1 MKSKVLKISITMT
14 LIMTLTMANFI
25 FLASNVVSYA
35 VDGIA
40 TNHKNVEFE
49 TYFKDENGKKVETL
63 ERIAGEG
70 EESLYININVK
81 KEGYFNGAIELK
93 NAEFDFVNTKSEYV
107 NKVEANKMYLNQINA
122 GTSAE
127 IEVKIKEK
135 AEERYNVAE
144 DKNLIELQGKYRD
157 STEKDKKIE
166 AQRKVG
172 IKLIERNDETNVEN
186 GMRVITNKIAK
197 ISGEEKRI
205 IQVSI
210 DLGLKENNYPIKE
223 IRSKINVPTINGEK
237 PEIIEEVKLNNM
249 TGYEV
254 KEGEGEL
261 EFILK
266 NEEKDNSIIWK
277 KEGKENIILTYIYK
291 AKAEIEKE
299 KLKIEE
305 EVILQ
310 NDKKIKAESKE
321 IEIPEEEIDT
331 TIEISVNNKENE
343 IYKGKL
349 NSGIERKIG
358 SETKLTVNLA
368 NMAEY
373 VLIKEKESEYE
384 TEEGNKRANVI
395 YKRTI
400 ISKEE
405 FKKIFGEEGE
415 IQIYNEIGEE
425 VGKINKES
433 KEDENGNIIIDYT
446 DRQIKG
452 IEIKTTKPIAEGSI
466 SFNHEK
472 IIKEERETVKEAK
485 ALRTDITYEYNI
497 YKEETKLAEFT
508 QGEEK
513 EISTKI
519 ELKDSTTEATIEL
532 DKEKLSTVISNDI
545 EMKIVLKTNEEKY
558 DLNKNPIIEITM
570 PEEVE
575 NININSIKLLYEDE
589 LKVKNYN
596 VEGRKI
602 IIELEGEQSQYKE
615 NTIEGTNIIINATI
629 EVNRKSIAKE
639 EEIIMNYKNEKATKY
654 EEGKE
659 IGEKTAKIEI
669 VTPKDVTTINSIRNL
684 GVETVGEEE
693 EKEVELERGKNK
705 KKVEIGFEVINNNPE
720 DIENVNVL
728 GTFPTK
734 TEENNIDIEVLDEIE
749 IENGKVYYSE
759 NENATEELG
768 KEENK
773 WREEIQDK
781 EKVKKYLIVLDNI
794 EAQNSVEG
802 SYKIEIPENLEYNQQ
817 AKVGYETTYIN
828 SVTKGENKVKATT
841 ITMQTGKGPQLE
853 TTIGATIGGEEIK
866 ETTIKNGEVIK
877 YEVKVSNTG
886 SEKVENIEV
895 TGKVPEGTKLVEPIE
910 DYEYTAETYYKELE
924 AKEYKGKIES
934 LEVGETKTL
943 EYEVRTNKDLKAGT
957 EIKNEV
963 ETKYLDVKQ
972 KSNELKHISEESNIR
987 VTVKRVTDR
996 NQELYENGGVEYYAI
1011 VENISGK
1018 KQNDI
1023 KLKTKLSGNVQIEDT
1038 EIIELNSE
1046 ESGSKEISEEKKNKS
1061 DEINLGTFEP
1071 GQIKILKYYIK
1082 INKPT
1087 DDKTDIIKFSV
1098 NAIDSEK
1105 EYRSNQ
1111 WQDKIKRFDVSMEMT
1126 TNTESQYV
1134 NSADTIEYLIKIVNN
1149 SKSEVLGL
1157 SIKDIIPSQLT
1168 ITKIEKDGEEVELQD
1183 SNNLTFT
1190 ENLPYEGEINIKITT
1205 LVDYSD
1211 SRGEAES
1218 ITNQARATFE
1228 GTEIAKTQEITHIIR
1243 ANEKNPDEGGDTDQ
1257 GGNNNGD
1264 NNENNNDV
1272 EDNDIA
1278 NGTRNITGLAWF
1290 DSNANGRKDP
1300 EEKVLNNVKVKLLNV
1315 DTNNLVKD
1323 KDGKVLEAI
1332 TNDNGIYILSNIGNG
1347 NYIAIYEYNNTQYGL
1362 TKYKVE
1368 GIAENE
1374 NSDVRINEIIL
1385 ENQKQKVASTDI
1397 LKIED
1402 IDISNVDIGLIE
1414 LKDFDLKLDKTI
1426 SKMIIQNA
1434 KGTTAKEYNDVKTA
1448 KSEIDAKQLNGT
1460 TVIIEY
1466 NIKVSNIGEV
1476 PGYARKIVDY
1486 IPGDL
1491 QFSSELNKDWYQ
1503 TGNVLTSASL
1513 ANDKIEPG
1521 ESRTLKLTLTK
1532 RMNEENTGLVN
1543 NRAEIAEDYN
1553 DLGLVDINSVPGNQS
1568 KDENDYSTADVIL
1581 SIRTGAAVY
1590 VSIGV
1595 IVAIIVASGIAS
1607 GIIVK
1612 RRNSKEK

>member
-1 MKSKVLKISITMT
+1 MKNKVLKISIAIV

-25 FLASNVVSYA
+25 FLALNVVSYA
-35 VDGIA
+35 VDGIV

-49 TYFKDENGKKVETL
+49 TYFKDENGKKVGTF
-63 ERIAGEG
+63 ERIAGDE
-70 EESLYININVK
+70 EESLYISINVK

-93 NAEFDFVNTKSEYV
+93 NAEIDFINTKSEYV
-107 NKVEANKMYLNQINA
+107 NKLEGNKMYLNQINA

-135 AEERYNVAE
+135 AQERYNIAE

-157 STEKDKKIE
+157 RTEKDIKIE
-166 AQRKVG
+166 AQRKVR
-172 IKLIERNDETNVEN
+172 INLIERNDETNVEN
-186 GMRVITNKIAK
+186 EMKIITNKIAK
-197 ISGEEKRI
+197 ILGEEKRI

-223 IRSKINVPTINGEK
+223 IRNKINVPKINGEK
-237 PEIIEEVKLNNM
+237 PEIIQEVKLNNM

-266 NEEKDNSIIWK
+266 NEEKDNRITWK

-291 AKAEIEKE
+291 AEAKIEKE

-305 EVILQ
+305 EVTLQ
-310 NDKKIKAESKE
+310 NDKKIKVESKE

-349 NSGIERKIG
+349 NSGIEREIG

-373 VLIKEKESEYE
+373 VLIKEKESEYK

-425 VGKINKES
+425 IGKINRES
-433 KEDENGNIIIDYT
+433 KEDENGNIIIDYI
-446 DRQIKG
+446 DKEIRG

-466 SFNHEK
+466 RFNHEK

-485 ALRTDITYEYNI
+485 ALRTDISYEYNI

-558 DLNKNPIIEITM
+558 DLNKDPIIEIRL

-589 LKVKNYN
+589 LKVKRYN

-639 EEIIMNYKNEKATKY
+639 EEIIMNYKNDKATKY

-659 IGEKTAKIEI
+659 IGEKTAEIEI

-705 KKVEIGFEVINNNPE
+705 KKVEVGFEVINNNPE
-720 DIENVNVL
+720 NIENVNVL

-734 TEENNIDIEVLDEIE
+734 TGENNIDIEVLDKIE

-773 WREEIQDK
+773 WKEEIQDK
-781 EKVKKYLIVLDNI
+781 EKVKKYLIVLENI

-817 AKVGYETTYIN
+817 AKVGYETTYTN
-828 SVTKGENKVKATT
+828 AVTKGENKVKATT

-866 ETTIKNGEVIK
+866 ETTVKNGEVIK

-886 SEKVENIEV
+886 SEKVENIEI

-910 DYEYTAETYYKELE
+910 EYEYTAETYYKELDV
-924 AKEYKGKIES
+924 KEYKGKIES

-943 EYEVRTNKDLKAGT
+943 EYEVRTNINLKAGT
-957 EIKNEV
+957 EIKNEI

-972 KSNELKHISEESNIR
+972 KSNELKYISEESNIR

-1011 VENISGK
+1011 VENISEK
-1018 KQNDI
+1018 KQKDI
-1023 KLKTKLSGNVQIEDT
+1023 KLKTKLSGNAQIEDT

-1046 ESGSKEISEEKKNKS
+1046 ESGNKEISEEKKNKS

-1071 GQIKILKYYIK
+1071 GQIKIFKYYTK
-1082 INKPT
+1082 INRPT
-1087 DDKTDIIKFSV
+1087 DDKTDIITFSV

-1111 WQDKIKRFDVSMEMT
+1111 WQDKIKRFDISMGMQ

-1168 ITKIEKDGEEVELQD
+1168 ITKIEKGQEEVKLQD
-1183 SNNLTFT
+1183 GNNLTFI
-1190 ENLPYEGEINIKITT
+1190 ENLPIGGELNIKITT

-1211 SRGEAES
+1211 SRDNAES
-1218 ITNQARATFE
+1218 ITNQAIASLN

-1243 ANEKNPDEGGDTDQ
+1243 ANEKDPDEGGDSNQD
-1257 GGNNNGD
+1257 GNTGE
-1264 NNENNNDV
+1264 NNENDNNLD
-1272 EDNDIA
+1272 DNNIA
-1278 NGTRNITGLAWF
+1278 TGTRNITGKAWF
-1290 DSNANGRKDP
+1290 DSNGNGRKDP
-1300 EEKVLNNVKVKLLNV
+1300 EEKVLNNIKVKLLNV
-1315 DTNNLVKD
+1315 DTNKIVKD

-1402 IDISNVDIGLIE
+1402 IDISNIDIGLIE

-1460 TVIIEY
+1460 TVLIEY
-1466 NIKVSNIGEV
+1466 KIKVSNVGEV
-1476 PGYARKIVDY
+1476 AGYAKKIVDY

-1503 TGNVLTSASL
+1503 TGNVLISASL

-1521 ESRTLKLTLTK
+1521 ESRTLTLTLTK

-1543 NRAEIAEDYN
+1543 NRAEITEDYN

-1581 SIRTGAAVY
+1581 SIRTGVAVY

-1595 IVAIIVASGIAS
+1595 IVAIIVISGITSA
-1607 GIIVK
+1607 IIVK
-1612 RRNSKEK
+1612 RKNSKEK